1 MNQDSDG
8 GNREVRIREIFSILK
23 LERTKEEAQIRGAYL
38 ALLRETNPED
48 DPEGFKRLR
57 MAYEEA
63 LAYARTEEEKPEE
76 DTGIKVSEWLGED
89 SESAQFFRS
98 FEEIYAS
105 IARRTDRAAWEM
117 LLQAPVLSSL
127 DEGETVKW
135 GLFERLAR
143 QYRLP
148 CEIWRLLDDTFF
160 IRENQAEFQEH
171 LPEEFVDFML
181 YKIADLKEESDF
193 PFGRLTGPDGADF
206 DGFLDAYYEYIR
218 TEWGT
223 DRTSLQKQKDAFH
236 TLELYEVGHPRLELE
251 RARLL
256 LRTGETEQAREL
268 LGRLLKEAPEDVQVQ
283 LACAR
288 GLYETG
294 DLDTAEQ
301 IYRRYLKA
309 AETSATEEADASSG
323 ITSFA
328 EEADA
333 SSEIMLTEES
343 RFDLF
348 SGIAELLAA
357 RGEWKEARRYA
368 LEARKIH
375 VTAKLEE
382 LMKTVLAHVIEELK
396 ASSDTLSGE
405 DFRIL
410 LWSLLQTERGQE
422 GLELL
427 EAHPQY
433 GEDTPAYRKLKTSLY
448 LVNGRNEDA
457 AAEAVRWRACLLRE
471 FGAADA
477 EEKGTAVE
485 TSAAAGDRAGAAAN
499 AAMDD
504 ATGATGDIDHAAS
517 VEQKLSA
524 EQKQKLSEC
533 YSLEGRALRAQYS
546 ELAAEQ
552 ADAEQTEQADAGQ
565 TEQADTE
572 QPDAAQPVFD
582 RALRCLTRAVEL
594 CPEDLDYRMQ
604 KMLLYRDKEAYGSMV
619 EECEQMLS
627 VNDGFYWAL
636 FYQQEAYE
644 GLHMAQEVVDL
655 FYRAKR
661 VYAGNPLIYL
671 RAVKVFLDYN
681 QYQDAQNILNQ
692 AREAGAWSLELAL
705 RQMIAAG
712 ELIQNPGE
720 WERVDRWE
728 ETVIR
733 QMKREKAPDSLLA
746 RAYMQRAYLNED
758 TKNSQNK
765 ETVRRSRRFAEKALA
780 LEETCGTLY
789 FLGRYFR
796 VYEKHPRKAYQYLKR
811 CEELGSTFEYVYFYI
826 ARCMEDFSRYDD
838 ALAYYLKAAERNP
851 DNDDFWWRA
860 AWMYRRK
867 FRITGLTVYG
877 EKALECLER
886 QKKTAKQTATDLRQY
901 ALIYNKMDRHEEALE
916 AVDGALALDD
926 DCWLREI
933 RGQALFSLERYDE
946 AVSAFTEGIF
956 AKDRYGEDDCYC
968 IDCIYNCFLRKKD
981 VMGMEAC
988 RQAVAYLEDLLA
1000 KLDNPQARK
1009 RCRKC
1014 LAHAEAEQGHYEEAR
1029 RWIEEEYGSL
1039 SLAGCV
1045 CSDLGAEAERIKLIF
1060 EIWMRYMPVPDM
1072 LKIVREHAKLVD
1084 AWAFDEAKKKG
1095 NSSADRADLLLY
1107 AGEVYYYTADFQRAR
1122 KYFERAYAL
1131 SKRLKEYHNAE
1142 DIAGELMVT
1151 YYYLGEQEKAGQ
1163 MGAVLRSILEKPF
1176 AKCED
1181 LGLSVEELMTQQTAE
1196 SRYIYYKLFIWAWYT
1211 GRRELASSYLKLM
1224 KEGRRCYWCR
1234 GKGCTELSEMCMME
1248 AAKAGKLEAAAVYE
1262 AQANESCNRGR
1273 NLDVLKLRLLMD
1285 DGKRTTL

>member
-57 MAYEEA
+57 TAYEEA
-63 LAYARTEEEKPEE
+63 FAYARTEEEKPEE
-76 DTGIKVSEWLGED
+76 DAGIRISEWLGED

-105 IARRTDRAAWEM
+105 IARRTDRAAWET

-148 CEIWRLLDDTFF
+148 CGIWRLLDDTFF
-160 IRENQAEFQEH
+160 IRENQAEFKEH
-171 LPEEFVDFML
+171 LPEEFVDYML
-181 YKIADLKEESDF
+181 YKIADLKGESDF
-193 PFGRLTGPDGADF
+193 PFERLTGQDGADF

-223 DRTSLQKQKDAFH
+223 DCASLQKRKDAFH

-256 LRTGETEQAREL
+256 LRAGEAEQAREL
-268 LGRLLKEAPEDVQVQ
+268 FGRLLKEAPEDVQMQ

-288 GLYETG
+288 ALYEQG
-294 DLDTAEQ
+294 DVDTAEQ
-301 IYRRYLKA
+301 VYRRYLQAVEGSDAEGTDA
-309 AETSATEEADASSG
+309 ASD
-323 ITSFA
+323 IT
-328 EEADA
+328 
-333 SSEIMLTEES
+333 LTEES

-348 SGIAELLAA
+348 SGMAGLLAA

-368 LEARKIH
+368 LEARKIN
-375 VTAKLEE
+375 VTAELEE
-382 LMKTVLAHVIEELK
+382 LMKTVLVHVIEELK
-396 ASSDTLSGE
+396 VSPDTFSGE

-410 LWSLLQTERGQE
+410 VWSLLQTERGQE

-427 EAHPQY
+427 EAYPQY
-433 GEDTPAYRKLKTSLY
+433 EEDTPAYRKLKTSLY
-448 LVNGRNEDA
+448 LVNGRNEQA

-471 FGAADA
+471 YGVVDAA
-477 EEKGTAVE
+477 E
-485 TSAAAGDRAGAAAN
+485 TN
-499 AAMDD
+499 AAS
-504 ATGATGDIDHAAS
+504 I
-517 VEQKLSA
+517 EQILSA

-533 YSLEGRALRAQYS
+533 YSLEGRALRARYS
-546 ELAAEQ
+546 ELNAEQ
-552 ADAEQTEQADAGQ
+552 ADAEHT
-565 TEQADTE
+565 
-572 QPDAAQPVFD
+572 DAAQAVFD
-582 RALRCLTRAVEL
+582 HALRCLTRAVGL

-604 KMLLYRDKEAYGSMV
+604 KMLLYRDKKEYESMV

-636 FYQQEAYE
+636 FYLQEAYE
-644 GLHMAQEVVDL
+644 ELHMAQEVVDL

-692 AREAGAWSLELAL
+692 AREAGAWSLELAV
-705 RQMIAAG
+705 RQMVAAG
-712 ELIQNPGE
+712 ELIQNHGE

-765 ETVRRSRRFAEKALA
+765 ETVKRSRRFAEKALA

-796 VYEKHPRKAYQYLKR
+796 VYEKHVRKAYQYLKR

-826 ARCMEDFSRYDD
+826 ARCMEDFGRYDD
-838 ALAYYLKAAERNP
+838 ALAYYLKAAERDP

-886 QKKTAKQTATDLRQY
+886 QKKTGKQTATDLRQY
-901 ALIYNKMDRHEEALE
+901 ALIYNKMDRQEEALE

-946 AVSAFTEGIF
+946 AISAFSESIF
-956 AKDRYGEDDCYC
+956 AKDRYGEDDSYC

-981 VMGMEAC
+981 VLGMEAC
-988 RQAVAYLEDLLA
+988 RQAVAYLENLLA
-1000 KLDNPQARK
+1000 RLDNPKARK

-1039 SLAGCV
+1039 SLAGRV

-1060 EIWMRYMPVPDM
+1060 EIWLRYMPISDM
-1072 LKIVREHAKLVD
+1072 LKTVREHAELVD

-1095 NSSADRADLLLY
+1095 NGSADRADLLLY
-1107 AGEVYYYTADFQRAR
+1107 AGEIYYYTADFQRAR

-1142 DIAGELMVT
+1142 DLAGELMVT

-1163 MGAVLRSILEKPF
+1163 MGALLRSILEKTF

-1196 SRYIYYKLFIWAWYT
+1196 SRYMYYKLFVWAWYT

-1234 GKGCTELSEMCMME
+1234 SKGCTELSEMCMME
-1248 AAKAGKLEAAAVYE
+1248 AAEAGDLEAAAVYE
-1262 AQANESCNRGR
+1262 AQANEGCNRGC

-1285 DGKRTTL
+1285 YGKRITL